1 MKKLLAL
8 LLAVLMLAALC
19 ACGETETTT
28 DTTAATT
35 ADAESENVTET
46 AVDESGDLQVEETA
60 VADASG
66 GDVYVL
72 TDEEAENGN
81 LNEEKYQLALEC
93 MGESVDVLYDTIGEP
108 EGEPHYASSCMEMD
122 AEDGQ
127 LYYDAD
133 GFYVTTLKNADGE
146 TVMGV
151 VVYD

>member
-8 LLAVLMLAALC
+8 LLAALMLAALC
-19 ACGETETTT
+19 ACGGTETP
-28 DTTAATT
+28 AN
-35 ADAESENVTET
+35 ADATATDAENENAAEA
-46 AVDESGDLQVEETA
+46 AVDESGDLQTAEAA

-72 TDEEAENGN
+72 ADEEDGNGS

-93 MGESVDVLYDTIGEP
+93 MGASVDVLYAAIGEP